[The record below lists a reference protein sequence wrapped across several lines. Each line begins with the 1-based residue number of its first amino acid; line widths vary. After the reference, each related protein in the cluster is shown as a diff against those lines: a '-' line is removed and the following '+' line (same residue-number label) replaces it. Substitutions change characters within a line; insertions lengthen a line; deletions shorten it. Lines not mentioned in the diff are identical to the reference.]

1 MLLLI
6 FAAIGFFLGRQLGM
20 TPRGFVTMGMVSIG
34 ATGLQIAHV
43 ATAADRSVMTML
55 PIVIG
60 AVVVAAMLLGAL
72 VRRPEQSSSA
82 PYTNRD

>member
-6 FAAIGFFLGRQLGM
+6 FACIGFFLGRWLGM
-20 TPRGFVTMGMVSIG
+20 APRGFVTMGAASIG

-43 ATAADRSVMTML
+43 ATTVNRSDMTLL

-60 AVVVAAMLLGAL
+60 AVIVAGMLLGAL
-72 VRRPEQSSSA
+72 TRRPSRSA
-82 PYTNRD
+82 AV